1 MWGEGGFGWSRAVI
15 VSLLCEFARLEAA
28 YDMHFCRTM
37 RGVRV
42 VGRDIDFVPLGAVL
56 LVLDA
61 LVIWILLW
69 LGLGWSGNGMLSNM
83 NVIILRA
90 WMFC

>member
-1 MWGEGGFGWSRAVI
+1 
-15 VSLLCEFARLEAA
+15 
-28 YDMHFCRTM
+28 M

-42 VGRDIDFVPLGAVL
+42 VGRDIDFVPLGAVF

-61 LVIWILLW
+61 LVIWTLLW
-69 LGLGWSGNGMLSNM
+69 LGLGRSGNGMLSNM
-83 NVIILRA
+83 NVMPRA